1 MKKSLVILSI
11 SLILLISI
19 SFVSASWF
27 SELFSGKAKTS
38 GSAITQD
45 FQQSQE
51 VKKCFLCN
59 IFPTCKDGVKNQ
71 DETGVDCGG
80 NKCPKCEVK
89 SVFPTCKDG
98 VKNQDETGV
107 DCGGNK
113 CPKCEVKSIPLDSQT
128 IPDEGG
134 DLLGGESCEI
144 LDLEELYISP
154 GNVGIEALNNRFID
168 FNEDEELIIDE
179 TFRTKLKEGNSY
191 LIPIPNQECYWKAD
205 YDGGELYMVTVCPV
219 SE

>member
-89 SVFPTCKDG
+89 S
-98 VKNQDETGV
+98 
-107 DCGGNK
+107 
-113 CPKCEVKSIPLDSQT
+113 IPLDDQT
-128 IPDEGG
+128 IPPIDEGG
-134 DLLGGESCEI
+134 DLLDGESCEI
-144 LDLEELYISP
+144 LDIEELYISP
-154 GNVGIEALNNRFID
+154 GNVGVEALNNRFID
-168 FNEDEELIIDE
+168 FDEDEVLTIDE
-179 TFRTKLKEGNSY
+179 TFSTQLKEGNKY
-191 LIPIPNQECYWKAD
+191 LIPIPNQQCYWEAD
-205 YDGGELYMVTVCPV
+205 YDGGELYMTTVCPV
-219 SE
+219 PEEIV